1 MIYGFHH
8 FNTSSYAL
16 YKAPPGSHQAE
27 MEMME
32 TPIALV
38 CDTVISTN
46 KIPVSDAEEKW
57 EYYENM

>member
-8 FNTSSYAL
+8 FNTSSYTL

-46 KIPVSDAEEKW
+46 KIPVSDAEEK
-57 EYYENM
+57 